1 MDRKHVIALSALC
14 ALPLLIAA
22 SASDTQDDSRY
33 TRVTVSGVG
42 YSSQIEET
50 TTITAGADSFA
61 TSASGAM
68 RDNASSMD
76 RLRSRLAGLGVSKD
90 DFRTASFQ
98 FRQGRNPEPNSDERG
113 FVVSHQ
119 LTIVVRNPDKV
130 GQVLDALAAAGATNL
145 GVQRGWGYGGDI
157 DPKSLHEAR
166 GEAIRDAQV
175 KAEDYARALNMKV
188 RRVVSV
194 NDQFSYVRDAPAP
207 VARFG
212 IADAETKIDKRPST
226 VLANVGMVFELEK

>member
-1 MDRKHVIALSALC
+1 MVRKHLIALGALC

-22 SASDTQDDSRY
+22 SSTDTDDQSRY

-50 TTITAGADSFA
+50 TTITAGTESFS
-61 TSASGAM
+61 TSASRVM

-76 RLRSRLAGLGVSKD
+76 RLRSRLAGLGISKD

-98 FRQGRNPEPNSDERG
+98 FRQGRNPEDKNDERG
-113 FVVSHQ
+113 FAVSHQ
-119 LTIVVRNPDKV
+119 LTIVVRDPDKV
-130 GQVLDALAAAGATNL
+130 GQVLDALAGAGATNL
-145 GVQRGWGYGGDI
+145 GVQRGWGYGSDI
-157 DPKSLHEAR
+157 NPKSLREAR
-166 GEAIRDAQV
+166 GEAIRDAQA
-175 KAEDYARALNMKV
+175 KAEDYARALNLKV

-194 NDQFSYVRDAPAP
+194 NDQFSYVRDAPATYNRID
-207 VARFG
+207 A
-212 IADAETKIDKRPST
+212 ADTKIDKRPST